1 MLNPLFEILGIALA
15 VSFLTSYLRRRLI
28 GPEEMAK
35 MKEAQEFQRK
45 LLQAQ
50 KKGDKKLV
58 QKLKKRQEY
67 YQKISAEVGKKN
79 MIFMFI
85 SIGIFYVVLMALT
98 RLYGSVGIVASLPSD
113 LTIPIPF
120 ISQGNKL
127 TFIGWYI
134 LASFA
139 AGMPM
144 GKIFEVKAE
153 EVERYAK
160 KGVKDE
166 K

>member
-58 QKLKKRQEY
+58 QKLKRRQEY

-79 MIFMFI
+79 MILMFI
-85 SIGIFYVVLMALT
+85 SIGIFYAVFMALT
-98 RLYGSVGIVASLPSD
+98 PLYGSVGVVASLPSD
-113 LTIPIPF
+113 LTIPL

-134 LASFA
+134 LALLA

-144 GKIFEVKAE
+144 GKIFEIKAE
-153 EVERYAK
+153 EVESYAEK
-160 KGVKDE
+160 SAKDE

>member
-50 KKGDKKLV
+50 KKGDKKLI
-58 QKLKKRQEY
+58 QKLKRRQEY

-79 MIFMFI
+79 MILMFI
-85 SIGIFYVVLMALT
+85 SLGIFYAVFMALT
-98 RLYGSVGIVASLPSD
+98 PLYGSVGIVASLPSD
-113 LTIPIPF
+113 LMIPL

-134 LASFA
+134 LALLA

-153 EVERYAK
+153 EVESYAK
-160 KGVKDE
+160 KSVKDE

>member
-50 KKGDKKLV
+50 KKGDKKLI
-58 QKLKKRQEY
+58 QKLKRKEEY
-67 YQKISAEVGKKN
+67 YQKISAEVMKKN
-79 MIFMFI
+79 MILMFI
-85 SIGIFYVVLMALT
+85 SLGIFYAVFMALT
-98 RLYGSVGIVASLPSD
+98 PLYGSVGIVASLPSD
-113 LTIPIPF
+113 LMIPL

-134 LASFA
+134 LALLA

-144 GKIFEVKAE
+144 GKIFEVKPE
-153 EVERYAK
+153 EVESYAK

>member
-1 MLNPLFEILGIALA
+1 MFDPLFEILGIALA
-15 VSFLTSYLRRRLI
+15 VSLLTNYLRRRLI

-50 KKGDKKLV
+50 KKGDKKLI
-58 QKLKKRQEY
+58 QKLKRRQEY

-79 MIFMFI
+79 MILMFI
-85 SIGIFYVVLMALT
+85 SLGIFYAVFMALT
-98 RLYGSVGIVASLPSD
+98 PLYGSVGIVASLPSD
-113 LTIPIPF
+113 LMIPL

-134 LASFA
+134 LALLA

-153 EVERYAK
+153 EVESYAK
-160 KGVKDE
+160 KSAKDE

>member
-1 MLNPLFEILGIALA
+1 MPNPLFEILGIALA

-50 KKGDKKLV
+50 KKGDKKLI
-58 QKLKKRQEY
+58 QKLKRKEEY
-67 YQKISAEVGKKN
+67 YQKVSAEVMKKN
-79 MIFMFI
+79 MILMFI
-85 SIGIFYVVLMALT
+85 SLGIFYAVFMALT
-98 RLYGSVGIVASLPSD
+98 PLYGSVGVVASLPSD
-113 LTIPIPF
+113 LMIPL

-134 LASFA
+134 LALLA

-153 EVERYAK
+153 EVESYAK

>member
-15 VSFLTSYLRRRLI
+15 VSFLTNYLRRRLI

-50 KKGDKKLV
+50 KKGDKKLI
-58 QKLKKRQEY
+58 QKLKRRQEY

-79 MIFMFI
+79 MILMFI
-85 SIGIFYVVLMALT
+85 SLGIFYAVFMALT
-98 RLYGSVGIVASLPSD
+98 PLYGSVGIVASLPSD
-113 LTIPIPF
+113 LTIPL

-127 TFIGWYI
+127 TFIGWYV
-134 LASFA
+134 LALLA

-160 KGVKDE
+160 KSTKDE

>member
-1 MLNPLFEILGIALA
+1 MFNPLFEIFGIALA

-35 MKEAQEFQRK
+35 MREAQEFQKK

-50 KKGDKKLV
+50 KKGDKKLI
-58 QKLKKRQEY
+58 QKLKRRQEY

-79 MIFMFI
+79 LMLMFV
-85 SIGIFYVVLMALT
+85 SLGIFYAVFMALT
-98 RLYGSVGIVASLPSD
+98 PLYGSVGVVASLPSD
-113 LTIPIPF
+113 LTIPF

-134 LASFA
+134 LALLA
-139 AGMPM
+139 TGMPM
-144 GKIFEVKAE
+144 GKIFEVKPE
-153 EVERYAK
+153 EVESYAK

>member
-15 VSFLTSYLRRRLI
+15 VSFLMSYLRRRLI

-58 QKLKKRQEY
+58 QKLKRRQEY

-79 MIFMFI
+79 MIFMFV
-85 SIGIFYVVLMALT
+85 SLGVFYAVFMALT
-98 RLYGSVGIVASLPSD
+98 PLYGSVGVVASLPSD
-113 LTIPIPF
+113 LTIPL

-127 TFIGWYI
+127 TFIGWYM
-134 LASFA
+134 LALLA

-153 EVERYAK
+153 EVESYAK
-160 KGVKDE
+160 KSAKDE

>member
-1 MLNPLFEILGIALA
+1 MFDPLFEILGIALA
-15 VSFLTSYLRRRLI
+15 VSLLTNYLRRRLI

-35 MKEAQEFQRK
+35 MKEAQEFQKK

-50 KKGDKKLV
+50 KKGDKKLI
-58 QKLKKRQEY
+58 QKLKKKQEY
-67 YQKISAEVGKKN
+67 YQKINAEVGKKN
-79 MIFMFI
+79 MILMFM
-85 SIGIFYVVLMALT
+85 SLGIFYAVFMALT
-98 RLYGSVGIVASLPSD
+98 PLYGSVGIVASLPSD
-113 LTIPIPF
+113 LMIPL

-134 LASFA
+134 LALLA

-153 EVERYAK
+153 EVESYAK
-160 KGVKDE
+160 KGAKDE

>member
-50 KKGDKKLV
+50 RKGDKKLI
-58 QKLKKRQEY
+58 QKLKRKEEY
-67 YQKISAEVGKKN
+67 YQKISAEVMKKN
-79 MIFMFI
+79 MILMLI
-85 SIGIFYVVLMALT
+85 SLGIFYAVFMALT
-98 RLYGSVGIVASLPSD
+98 PLYGSVGIVASLPSD
-113 LTIPIPF
+113 LMIPL

-127 TFIGWYI
+127 TFIGWYV
-134 LASFA
+134 LALLA

-153 EVERYAK
+153 EVESYAK
-160 KGVKDE
+160 KSVKDE